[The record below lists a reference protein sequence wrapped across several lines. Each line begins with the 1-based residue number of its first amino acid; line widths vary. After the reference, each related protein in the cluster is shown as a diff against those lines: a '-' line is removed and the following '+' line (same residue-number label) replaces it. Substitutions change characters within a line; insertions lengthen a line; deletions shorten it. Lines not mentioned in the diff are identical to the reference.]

1 MRGIFLIQPEFI
13 ENLQPRVLTDRISRI
28 INTPHEEVWGLS
40 GKQKIK
46 KLSALSALC
55 GESLPLQ
62 KLSQIRQKVSKEELG

>member
-1 MRGIFLIQPEFI
+1 MRRFG
-13 ENLQPRVLTDRISRI
+13 V
-28 INTPHEEVWGLS
+28 LS